1 MVDSPKMPTE
11 IQWRSKKID
20 GKRITSQWQHHTTIA
35 AADAPE
41 LVKIW
46 NYHSPFFEYRS
57 AEVETK
63 PPPKPKQGPF
73 AFSFA
78 NKGKGKAP
86 EINPRAEKNPP
97 G

>member
-1 MVDSPKMPTE
+1 M
-11 IQWRSKKID
+11 
-20 GKRITSQWQHHTTIA
+20 A
-35 AADAPE
+35 AADAAE
-41 LVKIW
+41 LVKTW
-46 NYHSPFFEYRS
+46 NYYSEFFEYRA

-86 EINPRAEKNPP
+86 EINPRA
-97 G
+97 